1 MRLVVSG
8 GRILDPASGTDR
20 VGDLCVADGVVAG
33 IGERP
38 PGFSAEREIDARD
51 RLVCPGL
58 VDLAVRLREPGSERK
73 ATIASECAAAA
84 RGGVTSAL
92 CPPDTDPIVDTPA
105 VVELIHQRAEEAGL
119 ARVEVLGA
127 LTHGLGGEQLAAQG
141 ALRAAGC
148 VGVSNARR
156 PVRDTEV
163 MRRAM
168 EYATTHDLTLHLQ
181 AEDPWL
187 AEGRDV
193 HEGAVS
199 TTLGLPGIP
208 AVAEAIAIARDLL
221 LAEHTG
227 ARVHFGRL
235 SAARSVALMA
245 EARGRGL
252 AVSADVAAHQLLLS
266 DAALE
271 GFDGAYHVRPPLRSA
286 TDRDALRAGLASGAI
301 AAVCSDHQPHERD
314 AKLEPFPLTEPGISG
329 LETLVPLVLSLVR
342 DDTLDLPGAIAA
354 LTSGPGAVLGTGAG
368 TLAPGAAADLCV
380 IDPQARW
387 RPGADTLASRGH
399 NTPWLGRE
407 LVGRVVLTVLGG
419 EIVHEL

>member
-1 MRLVVSG
+1 MRLAISG

-20 VGDLCVADGVVAG
+20 TGDLCVADGVVVAL
-33 IGERP
+33 GERP
-38 PGFSAEREIDARD
+38 PGFSAEREVDARG

-58 VDLAVRLREPGSERK
+58 VDLAVHLREPGGERK
-73 ATIASECAAAA
+73 ATIASESVAAA

-92 CPPDTDPIVDTPA
+92 CPPDTDPVVDTPA

-156 PVRDTEV
+156 PVRDTEI

-168 EYATTHDLTLHLQ
+168 EYAATHDLTVHVQ

-187 AEGRDV
+187 AADRDV

-199 TTLGLPGIP
+199 TSLGLPGIP
-208 AVAEAIAIARDLL
+208 AVAEAIAISRDLL

-235 SAARSVALMA
+235 SSARAVSLVA

-266 DAALE
+266 DEALE

-286 TDRDALRAGLASGAI
+286 ADRDALRAGVASGAI

-342 DDTLDLPGAIAA
+342 DGTVELSRAIGV
-354 LTSGPGAVLGTGAG
+354 LTAGPGAVLGTGAG
-368 TLAPGAAADLCV
+368 TLATGVPADLCM

-387 RPGADTLASRGH
+387 CPDAGTLASRGH

-407 LVGRVVLTVLGG
+407 LVGRVELTVLAGR
-419 EIVHEL
+419 IVHER